1 MTRNLILKY
10 GISILGICKQFQT
23 PRTVW
28 VLGLVISSIS
38 EQDLG
43 AHSFLMHG
51 AVTQEGVSACSGRV
65 SGLRGLVIKT
75 SVYTGVKFWVTVAGD
90 WLDHTRPKITV
101 CVQGQ
106 GLWDK
111 DSALDCPTT
120 TTVFLILLQQVRKQ
134 KGRQREK
141 PHWWPVGRRGGNG
154 HITACNV
161 KENELE
167 SVTLVN
173 TR

>member
-1 MTRNLILKY
+1 
-10 GISILGICKQFQT
+10 
-23 PRTVW
+23 
-28 VLGLVISSIS
+28 
-38 EQDLG
+38 
-43 AHSFLMHG
+43 MHG
-51 AVTQEGVSACSGRV
+51 AVTQEGVGAHSGHV

-75 SVYTGVKFWVTVAGD
+75 SVYAGVKFWVTVAGD
-90 WLDHTRPKITV
+90 QLDHTRPKITV

-106 GLWDK
+106 RLWDK

-120 TTVFLILLQQVRKQ
+120 TTVFLILVQQVRKQ
-134 KGRQREK
+134 KCRQREK
-141 PHWWPVGRRGGNG
+141 PHGWPVGRRGGCG
-154 HITACNV
+154 HITVCSV